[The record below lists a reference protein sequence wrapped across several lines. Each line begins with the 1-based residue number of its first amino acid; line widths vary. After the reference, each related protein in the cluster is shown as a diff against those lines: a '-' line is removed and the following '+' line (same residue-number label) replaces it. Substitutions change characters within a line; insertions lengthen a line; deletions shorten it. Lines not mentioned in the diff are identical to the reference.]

1 MSIFYMDSHMHFDLY
16 GDKGSIIDYIES
28 KGSYTLAVTNLPVLF
43 KRYYNDFK
51 NYKYIKLAL
60 GFHPELVFE
69 YQDQLPI
76 FLSHI
81 NKTRYIGEV
90 GLDFS
95 TENVINRESQLM
107 IFSEIIKRCNEHKNK
122 IVSVHSRR
130 AHKEVIEILT
140 GFNGMVILHWYSGS
154 IRELKTAI
162 SREYYFSINQ
172 QMIRSNTGRKIINMI
187 PLDRILIESDAPFTC
202 GLKDKYDLF
211 FVDEIYKYLSETR
224 NIQLG
229 EVSRVIYRNFKK
241 IFS

>member
-16 GDKGSIIDYIES
+16 KDKDKIIDYIES
-28 KGSYTLAVTNLPVLF
+28 KGSYTIAVTNLPVLF
-43 KRYYNDFK
+43 KRYYNDFQ

-69 YQDQLPI
+69 YQEQFPI
-76 FLSHI
+76 FLDLI

-95 TENVINRESQLM
+95 TEHLGNRESQLM
-107 IFSEIIKRCNEHKNK
+107 IFSEIVKRCNESENK
-122 IVSVHSRR
+122 ILSVHSRG
-130 AHKEVIEILT
+130 AHKEVIEILR
-140 GFNGMVILHWYSGS
+140 GFKGMVILHWYSGS
-154 IRELKTAI
+154 IRELKTGI

-187 PLDRILIESDAPFTC
+187 PLDKILIESDAPFTY

-211 FVDEIYKYLSETR
+211 FVDDIYKYLSETR

-229 EVSRVIYRNFKK
+229 EISKVIYNNFKK
-241 IFS
+241 ILS